1 MFKKNFVWGVSAAAY
16 QIEGATNEGG
26 RTPSVWDMF
35 CLKDGAIERGET
47 GDIACD
53 FYHKYKEDIA
63 LMKSLG
69 VKAFRF
75 SLSWS
80 RLLPTQ
86 GGKVNEEGARF
97 YDNVINELISSDIT
111 PYITLFH

>member
-1 MFKKNFVWGVSAAAY
+1 MFKTDFAWGVSAAAY

-26 RTPSVWDMF
+26 RTPSVWDMY
-35 CLKDGAIERGET
+35 CLKSGAIEGGET

-86 GGKVNEEGARF
+86 GRKSQRRGREVLRQR
-97 YDNVINELISSDIT
+97 YRRT
-111 PYITLFH
+111 R